1 MRKLYRKFQVLL
13 ALSLLAVGT
22 VSAQQFSLS
31 GKVTDSGTGE
41 PLAGVNVIVKGTTI
55 GVITDIDGN
64 YNLTIPGT
72 EGVIVA
78 SFIGYLTK
86 ELPVNSTTGTLNI
99 DMVEDVTN
107 LEEVVVTG
115 LASSVKR
122 SNLANAVST
131 VSADELLGTTD
142 PQTLDNA
149 LYGKLNGVN
158 INANGGA
165 PGGGI
170 SVQLRGISTLG
181 AGSSQPLYI
190 VDGVYVDNST
200 IRTGRTQVSGASSG
214 QNATT
219 QDNAANRIADLNP
232 EDIESIEV
240 LKGSS
245 AAAIYGTR
253 ANAGVI
259 IITTK
264 KGKAG
269 KTKVSLRQ
277 DLGIARALNLQDFDD
292 WNPDKITAF
301 FGTGERAEAE
311 LQAYLQAVAEGR
323 ITNWEEEFYGETPL
337 LSNTQVSVSGGN
349 EKTTFYVSGGLRTED
364 GILKNTGFDRYSI
377 RANIDH
383 KFSKKLDMSLN
394 SNYIRSSTQRGFTG
408 NQNNTGGSIGYNI
421 AYLPSYADIFPDAQG
436 NYPNNPYFNDNPL
449 AIRDLG
455 VNDSDVDR
463 FIVSSAINLNLLQT
477 DNSLL
482 KFTAQGGIDYISA
495 NSLVYF
501 PEILQHQQALANPGD
516 VMWGRNDNL
525 NTNWQAFLIFNTN
538 VGKTNFNT
546 QVGTVRLHQSVE
558 NLLTR
563 GRGLSGGQTNLRW
576 ATVQSIQGQ
585 FDQTVTDVGI
595 VAQEEINW
603 DDKIIGT
610 VGVRFDRSTL
620 NRDQDK
626 FYAFPKASVAA
637 NIANFDF
644 WTVNNVNQL
653 KLRAAYGETGGLP
666 NFGNTFESLTPQLI
680 GGSLGGQVSVRG
692 VDPNLEP
699 ETASELE
706 FGLDASFFGNLISLE
721 ATYYIKEVNDLI
733 LDQVP
738 AESTGIQAIATNA
751 ADLENRGI
759 ELALSGS
766 PVRTN
771 NVNWFSK
778 VLYWKNRA
786 EITRLNIPPFTTGGF
801 GPALGTY
808 LIAEGLSPTTI
819 VGTPGDADTPGGFTM
834 HGDRLA
840 DFQMTFLNQ
849 ITLYKNWELSF
860 LFHWKQ
866 GGDNINLSAFLWDD
880 GGTTPNWNGDDDG
893 DGIPNGEDRQREWTS
908 DNNAGVYI
916 QDASY
921 VKLREIGLYYTLP
934 QNLTTRLFNGLVER
948 VKLGFSGNNLFLWTD
963 YESYD
968 PEVSNFGSQPITS
981 NIEVTPYP
989 TSRRMFFHL
998 NIDF

>member
-72 EGVIVA
+72 ERVIVA

-801 GPALGTY
+801 GPTLGTY

-819 VGTPGDADTPGGFTM
+819 VGTPGDADIPGGFTM

-893 DGIPNGEDRQREWTS
+893 DGIPNGEDRQREWIS